1 MGDRVGEP
9 NGKQV
14 PAPVP
19 KAILVVEDDVLIRLA
34 VADDLMA
41 AGFHVIQAANAD
53 EALKVLRSFVGV
65 DLVLT
70 DIHMPGS
77 FDGLG
82 LARQVRAGWP
92 DLKIVVLSGDLPSV
106 RPTDLADAFLSK
118 PYNFSAILAVVKQLL
133 GV

>member
-1 MGDRVGEP
+1 MGEP

-14 PAPVP
+14 PVPAP

-34 VADDLMA
+34 IADDLIA
-41 AGFHVIQAANAD
+41 AGFHVIQAASAD
-53 EALKVLRSFVGV
+53 EALKVLRSIVGV

-70 DIHMPGS
+70 DIRMPGS

-82 LARQVRAGWP
+82 LAEQVRAGWP
-92 DLKIVVLSGDLPSV
+92 DLKIVVLSGDLPAV
-106 RPTDLADAFLSK
+106 PPANLADAFLSK
-118 PYNFSAILAVVKQLL
+118 PYNLSAMLAVVKQLL